1 MHMIYAGAQSE
12 RKESQGNWDVTNV
25 VAKLGENLGCNLE
38 RALNKKRAK
47 NEKFDCRGV
56 LR

>member
-1 MHMIYAGAQSE
+1 MIYAGAQSE